1 MNKFRMFFLI
11 TLFIFVSFLSANASD
26 KWHSHRLPFGP
37 EETRMKMTQVF
48 MNGITRA
55 ADGILLD
62 VETFYDELARADV
75 VLIGESHTNATHHA
89 IQKKIIR
96 GLVGRG
102 RPLTLALEM
111 FNAAQNGALDEL
123 VNNRTDLDRFPAASG
138 YFSTWG
144 HNYRYYRPIF
154 ATAQE
159 KAIPVR
165 GVNLPSKRVRA
176 LRMAGPDKF
185 MDQLLPGEPV
195 PDMNSAEHRF
205 FIETMMQGLRAKA
218 PQMFPGFYLAQ
229 CLWDAAMA
237 EGIIA
242 AAREFP
248 GKAVVGIAGHGHVA
262 YGLGIARIIRNRSDL
277 KVVTIM
283 PVDVAPLKKA
293 NKADHPG
300 FAAHMGKKSAG
311 PEKASLVVAAGLAD
325 YMIGVEKEQQERY
338 PAAPFLVTSRDGR
351 LVAGNVM
358 PGTWAYRLGFRTGDQ
373 IMSFSGR
380 TWKDADDLNFHL
392 HHLDW
397 GNRLDAL
404 IQRKGRKIKISGK
417 LLPEENSS
425 EK

>member
-1 MNKFRMFFLI
+1 MNKFKIFFLLA
-11 TLFIFVSFLSANASD
+11 LFIFVNSLSATTSD
-26 KWHSHRLPFGP
+26 EWQSHRLPFGP

-55 ADGILLD
+55 ADGMQLD
-62 VETFYDELARADV
+62 VEAFYDELARADV
-75 VLIGESHTNATHHA
+75 VLIGESHTNDTHHA
-89 IQKKIIR
+89 MQEKIIR
-96 GLVGRG
+96 GLAGRG
-102 RPLTLALEM
+102 QSVVLALEM
-111 FNAAQNGALDEL
+111 FNASQNGALDEL
-123 VNNRTDLDRFPAASG
+123 VSNRTDLDRFPAASG

-144 HNYRYYRPIF
+144 HNYRYYRPLF
-154 ATAQE
+154 AAAQE
-159 KAIPVR
+159 IALPVR
-165 GVNLPSKRVRA
+165 GVNLPSGRVRA

-205 FIETMMQGLRAKA
+205 FIETMMQGLGAKS
-218 PQMFPGFYLAQ
+218 PQMFPAFYLAQ

-248 GKAVVGIAGHGHVA
+248 GKVVVGIAGHGHVS
-262 YGLGIARIIRNRSDL
+262 YGLGIARIIRNRSSL

-293 NKADHPG
+293 KKGDHPG
-300 FAAHMGKKSAG
+300 FAAHMGKAAAG
-311 PEKASLVVAAGLAD
+311 PEKASLVVSAGLAD
-325 YMIGVEKEQQERY
+325 YLIGVEKEKQERY
-338 PAAPFLVTSRDGR
+338 PASPFLVTSRDGK

-358 PGTWAYRLGFRTGDQ
+358 PGTWAYKLGFRTGDQ
-373 IMSFSGR
+373 IISFAGR

-392 HHLDW
+392 HHLGW
-397 GNRLDAL
+397 GNRLKAS
-404 IQRKGRKIKISGK
+404 IQRNGRRIAISGK
-417 LLPEENSS
+417 LLPEKSNS